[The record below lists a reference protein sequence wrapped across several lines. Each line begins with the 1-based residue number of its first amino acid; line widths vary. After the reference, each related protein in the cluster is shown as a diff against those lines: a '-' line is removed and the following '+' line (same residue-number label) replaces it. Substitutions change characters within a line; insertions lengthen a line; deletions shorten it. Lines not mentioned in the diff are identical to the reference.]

1 MHVYLKKVLWDLRF
15 NRKDLILVARN
26 IAYDDIKIGD
36 KASISKT
43 ITEHDVYT
51 YAGVTGDF
59 NPVHVNSEFA
69 KTSMFKERIA
79 HGMISA
85 GLISAVLGTELPGIN
100 TIYMG
105 QELKFLAP
113 VKFNDTLTAEVEC
126 IEKNDEK
133 HRLVFRTTVT
143 NQDGTIVTDGKSK
156 VMKK

>member
-1 MHVYLKKVLWDLRF
+1 MNVYLKKALWDLRF

-59 NPVHVNSEFA
+59 NPVHINSEFA

-85 GLISAVLGTELPGIN
+85 GLISAGIN

-143 NQDGTIVTDGKSK
+143 NQDGTIVTDGQAK